1 MVANTKEVMQ
11 KAMALAQSQLNPP
24 AKIDLNYIH
33 GDEGRAFYVKGHVP
47 LDAFMDAVR
56 QEVEVDDVILSEN
69 PSHLWMRVCRDFQEE
84 ISIFVEA
91 APHTRGAFMA
101 TWIQEN

>member
-1 MVANTKEVMQ
+1 MTADTREVMK
-11 KAMALAQSQLNPP
+11 KAMALAQAQLNPP
-24 AKIDLNYIH
+24 QKIELNYIH
-33 GDEGRAFYVKGHVP
+33 GDAGRAFYVKGHVP

-56 QEVEVDDVILSEN
+56 REVEAGDVILDEK

-84 ISIFVEA
+84 ISVFVEA
-91 APHTRGAFMA
+91 APHSRGAFMA